1 MDKDEIR
8 YKRLE
13 NEERKLIQKKNELN
27 EKLAFIQKEKD
38 KIYADK
44 VNVYL
49 KDKHIDFFDLMRE
62 LNKKEKRNET
72 I

>member
-1 MDKDEIR
+1 MEKDEIR

-13 NEERKLIQKKNELN
+13 NEERKLIQKRNELD

-44 VNVYL
+44 VNLYL
-49 KDKHIDFFDLMRE
+49 KDKHIDFL
-62 LNKKEKRNET
+62 

>member
-1 MDKDEIR
+1 MDKDEMR
-8 YKRLE
+8 YKKLE
-13 NEERKLIQKKNELN
+13 SEERKLQEKKEDLDK
-27 EKLAFIQKEKD
+27 KLAFIQQEKD

-49 KDKHIDFFDLMRE
+49 KEKRIGFFDLMRE
-62 LNKKEKRNET
+62 LENKEKRNET

>member
-1 MDKDEIR
+1 MDKDEMR
-8 YKRLE
+8 YKKLE
-13 NEERKLIQKKNELN
+13 NEERKLLEKKEDLDK
-27 EKLAFIQKEKD
+27 KLAFIQQEKD

-49 KDKHIDFFDLMRE
+49 KEKHIGFFDLMRE
-62 LNKKEKRNET
+62 LENKEKINET